1 MSTYTT
7 ATSPVNL
14 SRTLKALEEMQARL
28 ADLQRRLQDA
38 ARRLFPRNDLCD
50 GCEQFAADCL
60 TVQEF
65 DQMGQAFTYCAAC
78 RKEVA

>member
-14 SRTLKALEEMQARL
+14 TRTLRHLEEMQAKL
-28 ADLQRRLQDA
+28 AELQKRLQDA

-60 TVQEF
+60 TVEES
-65 DQMGQAFTYCAAC
+65 DELGQAFTYCAAC
-78 RKEVA
+78 RKEA